1 MKVRRVSLVGMTH
14 GEVRPGM
21 VMVVVCVAVSGVLRM
36 HLQHAVVIVVVKVV
50 RRIEVLPHH
59 SMA

>member
-50 RRIEVLPHH
+50 RWVKVFPNHGV
-59 SMA
+59 A

>member
-1 MKVRRVSLVGMTH
+1 MKVRRVSLVGMTY
-14 GEVRPGM
+14 GEVGPGM
-21 VMVVVCVAVSGVLRM
+21 MMVVCVAVSGVLRM

>member
-1 MKVRRVSLVGMTH
+1 MKVRRVSLVGMTY
-14 GEVRPGM
+14 GEVGPSM
-21 VMVVVCVAVSGVLRM
+21 MMVVCVAVSGVLRM